1 MTKADIVE
9 RLAEKLSGFTRQ
21 ECAEITEL
29 VLELMK
35 QVLEVE
41 GKLKI
46 AGFGN
51 FEVKSKKD
59 RRGRNPQTGESL
71 TITARKILTY
81 HPSVVL
87 KNKLNG
93 ITKPE

>member
-1 MTKADIVE
+1 MTKADIAAKI
-9 RLAEKLSGFTRQ
+9 AEQLNFTRK
-21 ECAEITEL
+21 ESEEITEL
-29 VLELMK
+29 VLEVMK
-35 QVLEVE
+35 RVLVEE

-46 AGFGN
+46 SGFGN
-51 FEVKSKKD
+51 FEVKRKKD
-59 RRGRNPQTGESL
+59 RIGRNPHTGEEM

-93 ITKPE
+93 VTKQD

>member
-1 MTKADIVE
+1 MTKADIAEKIAE
-9 RLAEKLSGFTRQ
+9 RLRFTRK
-21 ECAEITEL
+21 ECEEITEL
-29 VLELMK
+29 VLEVMK
-35 QVLEVE
+35 RVLVEE

-46 AGFGN
+46 SGFGN

-59 RRGRNPQTGESL
+59 RRGRNPQTGEEM
-71 TITARKILTY
+71 TITARRILTY

-93 ITKPE
+93 IAKSG

>member
-1 MTKADIVE
+1 MTKADIAA
-9 RLAEKLSGFTRQ
+9 RIAEQLNFTRK
-21 ECAEITEL
+21 ESEEITEL
-29 VLELMK
+29 VLEVMK
-35 QVLEVE
+35 RVLEEE

-51 FEVKSKKD
+51 FEVKRKKD
-59 RRGRNPQTGESL
+59 RRGRNPQTGEAL
-71 TITARKILTY
+71 TITARRILTY

-93 ITKPE
+93 IAKSG

>member
-1 MTKADIVE
+1 MTKADIVDKI
-9 RLAEKLSGFTRQ
+9 AEKLSGFNKK
-21 ECAEITEL
+21 ECVEITDLAFEVMKR
-29 VLELMK
+29 VLE
-35 QVLEVE
+35 EE

-59 RRGRNPQTGESL
+59 RRGRNPQTGEEL

-81 HPSVVL
+81 HPSAVL

-93 ITKPE
+93 IAKPG

>member
-1 MTKADIVE
+1 MTKADIAD
-9 RLAEKLSGFTRQ
+9 RIDEKLSRFTRK
-21 ECAEITEL
+21 ECVEITEL

-35 QVLEVE
+35 QVLVTE

-51 FEVKSKKD
+51 FEVKRKKD
-59 RRGRNPQTGESL
+59 RRGRNPQTGEDM

-81 HPSVVL
+81 HPSLVL

-93 ITKPE
+93 MTSAK

>member
-1 MTKADIVE
+1 MTKADI
-9 RLAEKLSGFTRQ
+9 AEKIAEQLRFTRK
-21 ECAEITEL
+21 ECAEITDLVFEVMKR
-29 VLELMK
+29 VLE
-35 QVLEVE
+35 EE

-51 FEVKSKKD
+51 FEVKRKKD
-59 RRGRNPQTGESL
+59 RKGRNPQTGEEM

-87 KNKLNG
+87 KNKING
-93 ITKPE
+93 IAKSG

>member
-1 MTKADIVE
+1 MTKADIAA
-9 RLAEKLSGFTRQ
+9 RIAEQLSFTRK
-21 ECAEITEL
+21 ESEHIAEL
-29 VLELMK
+29 VLEVMK
-35 QVLEVE
+35 RILVAE

-46 AGFGN
+46 SGFGN

-59 RRGRNPQTGESL
+59 RRGRNPQTGEEM

-93 ITKPE
+93 IAKSG

>member
-1 MTKADIVE
+1 MMTKADI
-9 RLAEKLSGFTRQ
+9 AEKIAEQLRFTRK
-21 ECAEITEL
+21 ECEEITEL
-29 VLELMK
+29 VLEVMK
-35 QVLEVE
+35 RVLEEE

-51 FEVKSKKD
+51 FEVKLKKD
-59 RRGRNPQTGESL
+59 RRGRNPQTGEEM
-71 TITARKILTY
+71 TITARRILTY

-93 ITKPE
+93 IAKSG